1 LNENKRKS
9 GKQTERTDFR
19 VLPQAFPIPHAI
31 FLICQGLVRFD
42 AQMKEKESE
51 GGT

>member
-9 GKQTERTDFR
+9 KQTERTDFR

-42 AQMKEKESE
+42 AQMKEKGSE